1 MYYLELYIQL
11 LGIIMIKI
19 KSSKQILNN
28 LKY

>member
-1 MYYLELYIQL
+1 MNYLEFYIQL

-19 KSSKQILNN
+19 KSPKQILNN